1 MFTILI
7 HDNPAVQLVISIKFV
22 GSSALERAHWIRP
35 GKVFLYSTGS
45 RVTRFGVQTFAEV
58 NIIKPFLKS
67 SVEVRSVLILIHDD
81 PEGEGSDRADHFSS
95 ASSLPAGHSPTTEPR
110 KISWLPQSHAP
121 HIYILTMT
129 LTEVR
134 ITWSPR

>member
-1 MFTILI
+1 M
-7 HDNPAVQLVISIKFV
+7 
-22 GSSALERAHWIRP
+22 
-35 GKVFLYSTGS
+35 
-45 RVTRFGVQTFAEV
+45 

-110 KISWLPQSHAP
+110 QISWLPHTHTP
-121 HIYILTMT
+121 HIYLDNDYDGGQDYLVSAMT
-129 LTEVR
+129 GMLPGPIRQGPT
-134 ITWSPR
+134 P